1 MGQDKTQNMIF
12 VSEVLP
18 SLFHDSPKQFLT
30 FLSKDGTQFLRF
42 YWQEVGKRMGI
53 VGQALLFGLNY
64 DIRTPDKKTVIALV
78 TLPAPPRVGEAYF
91 AAGIYRPLRVTPI
104 LRVSDMTK
112 VVVLEL
118 DITVDDRPRTLLV
131 EWTKRLV
138 RDVISTG
145 PDPVLEAFYAAV
157 LDLVRE

>member
-78 TLPAPPRVGEAYF
+78 TLPAPPRVGEAYY
-91 AAGIYRPLRVTPI
+91 AAGIYRPLRVRPI

-112 VVVLEL
+112 VVALEM
-118 DITVDDRPRTLLV
+118 DATNDGHPQTVIV
-131 EWTKRLV
+131 EWTKRLF
-138 RDVISTG
+138 REVISPG
-145 PDPVLEAFYAAV
+145 PDPVLEVFYLTV